1 LVNNTYNKINQ
12 KRNIELINLNDVF
25 KKKISFTDEQIK
37 SYFENYK
44 SKYIETY
51 KSIKLLELSPKKLV
65 GSDEFNNL
73 FFERIDEI
81 DDITIQGKDFDFITQ
96 KYNLEK
102 GKSFTFDKSGEEINS
117 KIISDLPKNLIKDI
131 LNFNDNQPTILI
143 EKANRYFIIELT
155 KTKSIQK
162 GFEDKTVKKD
172 ILLNLEKET
181 KRKLISEIISKIN
194 KNNFNKSDF
203 NKLSKDENVPIQ
215 KINLRSQ
222 NDNKIIKKE
231 LVNQIYAFPEKR
243 VIVVNDISLAENFLI
258 YIDKIKN
265 VTIDKN
271 SEKYQKYLNLSK
283 LKIASELYSTYD
295 KLIKKKYK
303 IDINYQTLN
312 TVKNYFN

>member
-1 LVNNTYNKINQ
+1 MGLYTFEKIL
-12 KRNIELINLNDVF
+12 KFFPHPLTAIFLI
-25 KKKISFTDEQIK
+25 S
-37 SYFENYK
+37 
-44 SKYIETY
+44 
-51 KSIKLLELSPKKLV
+51 
-65 GSDEFNNL
+65 
-73 FFERIDEI
+73 
-81 DDITIQGKDFDFITQ
+81 
-96 KYNLEK
+96 
-102 GKSFTFDKSGEEINS
+102 
-117 KIISDLPKNLIKDI
+117 I

-243 VIVVNDISLAENFLI
+243 VFVVNDISLAENFLI

-265 VTIDKN
+265 VTIDKH
-271 SEKYQKYLNLSK
+271 SEEYQKYLSLSK
-283 LKIASELYSTYD
+283 RKIANELYNTYD
-295 KLIKKKYK
+295 KLIKKRYE